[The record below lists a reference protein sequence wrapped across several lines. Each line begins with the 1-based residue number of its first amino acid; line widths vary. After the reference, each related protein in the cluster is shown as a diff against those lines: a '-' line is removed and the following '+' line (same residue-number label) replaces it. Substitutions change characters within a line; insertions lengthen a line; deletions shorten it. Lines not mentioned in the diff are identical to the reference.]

1 MTLYKQNFRIILTY
15 LIVLVL
21 PSACAQ
27 LFKLTPQI
35 FLLTTIFD
43 LLGALGLLVFNRR
56 RTANSLEYHPAPLKT
71 IIMWGISG
79 ILLTL
84 LVQVLAGIVDHLIF
98 KNSANSLNTITLM
111 TAMRQQPWLI
121 LAVTIA
127 APVME
132 EIVFRGAIFGG
143 LSGTINPLWAALISS
158 LLFSLLHQD
167 GHLIIYAAIGL
178 FLCWLYRKTGS
189 LYTTIISHA
198 GMNLLVTLT
207 YLLR

>member
-1 MTLYKQNFRIILTY
+1 
-15 LIVLVL
+15 
-21 PSACAQ
+21 
-27 LFKLTPQI
+27 
-35 FLLTTIFD
+35 
-43 LLGALGLLVFNRR
+43 
-56 RTANSLEYHPAPLKT
+56 
-71 IIMWGISG
+71 
-79 ILLTL
+79 
-84 LVQVLAGIVDHLIF
+84 
-98 KNSANSLNTITLM
+98 M

>member
-21 PSACAQ
+21 PGVCAQ

-35 FLLTTIFD
+35 FLLTTVFD
-43 LLGALGLLVFNRR
+43 LLGALGLLVFNQRR
-56 RTANSLEYHPAPLKT
+56 EPNSLERHPAPLKT

-84 LVQVLAGIVDHLIF
+84 LVQVLAGIVDHLIL
-98 KNSANSLNTITLM
+98 KNATNSLNTITLM
-111 TAMRQQPWLI
+111 NAMRQQPWLI
-121 LAVTIA
+121 LAVTVA

-143 LSGTINPLWAALISS
+143 LAGTIKPLWAALFSS
-158 LLFSLLHQD
+158 LLFSLLHLD
-167 GHLIIYAAIGL
+167 GHLIIYLAIGL
-178 FLCWLYRKTGS
+178 CLCWLYRKTGS